1 MGSFLTWAAIVVP
14 LILALITL
22 IRMIIKVIRRLIQK
36 CNIASLETPSRVIK
50 DSGEPLE
57 MCGCGRVDTKDPH
70 MLIKPPLEVP
80 QIIND
85 VNINQ
90 RHVHSNGITIVCLH
104 PKCKISPLM
113 ALTVI
118 SIACLLNPVG
128 AEILVPRMQIR
139 GERSGWRAVRLKAEP
154 PSQAVTKHYLW
165 TLGRTGR
172 ISDIRIAPAQDCV
185 LSTNPEEDATFLP
198 PVSSLLQTRME
209 IICRNKS
216 ELIMRG
222 TLYRN
227 RNMSVEL
234 KPPIPC
240 LRHPHTE
247 TEAAQIS
254 RCVTQPFNSLLN
266 EHTREAEELNL
277 YCFNVSLAPTT
288 FTRAMRD
295 NAYLRPTCTAL
306 EVEWVWWDGQKT
318 WSLLSDE
325 RDVAAHL
332 RSQSLEI
339 RSELNDCLTDHC
351 VAVGRHIFSKF
362 NNTHS
367 SRTKREIADES
378 FYQSESQRW
387 SADRQKYCP
396 YENSNRQVLKIGDKR
411 YDGGYT
417 CEDYMDEWVVN
428 WNSYARFA
436 ADVIDF
442 QNRTAYDVLELYKL
456 TNATVGVVEELR
468 KRAIK
473 FAQDLHAA
481 EIRRTREFANLNL
494 EVRMGLSIAEQRS
507 TLSNA
512 LSGILHSTQMEANAW
527 SRFVQWHTAA
537 GQCVTD
543 RCEHLNN
550 LLNIDAG
557 ILTIP
562 DERQPPPIVEKW
574 LPTEVAVIGF
584 DAQYNQTAEILTLCS
599 IPYSIRRGCE
609 NGKCKECLEQEAW
622 CARGRIERNLV
633 VIAELR
639 ATSCRG
645 RQDTAEWILIPTAE
659 DAMLS
664 DGRYAGCINVTFD
677 GVFPLPWS
685 TCFGTTRVA
694 QWISPLPTRY
704 IPQEQRSLVLV
715 STVATWSLP
724 AWASGNDELANTLRE
739 VQQRANARAEAVTDW
754 ISEQVSARQTL
765 DYESNKGVINQIST
779 VSQGAH
785 PLSVVALA
793 IALVAVIIAIATFV
807 SVHPMLRLM
816 WEATMA
822 VLKRSPLL
830 CAFSKLTESAQPE
843 LQVITALKGK
853 HKRIEYRARLARNNT
868 LETLDS
874 LVTLVLHTS
883 GKARLDYGPQ
893 QITEFVYGPMRRGIL
908 ITDVVKCATTSCD
921 CTLNDDLEVALNN
934 PYPVAPANSP
944 SSEQVNND
952 ATP

>member
-1 MGSFLTWAAIVVP
+1 
-14 LILALITL
+14 
-22 IRMIIKVIRRLIQK
+22 
-36 CNIASLETPSRVIK
+36 
-50 DSGEPLE
+50 
-57 MCGCGRVDTKDPH
+57 
-70 MLIKPPLEVP
+70 
-80 QIIND
+80 
-85 VNINQ
+85 
-90 RHVHSNGITIVCLH
+90 
-104 PKCKISPLM
+104 
-113 ALTVI
+113 
-118 SIACLLNPVG
+118 
-128 AEILVPRMQIR
+128 
-139 GERSGWRAVRLKAEP
+139 
-154 PSQAVTKHYLW
+154 
-165 TLGRTGR
+165 
-172 ISDIRIAPAQDCV
+172 
-185 LSTNPEEDATFLP
+185 
-198 PVSSLLQTRME
+198 
-209 IICRNKS
+209 
-216 ELIMRG
+216 
-222 TLYRN
+222 
-227 RNMSVEL
+227 MSVEL

-254 RCVTQPFNSLLN
+254 RCVTQPFNTLLN

-306 EVEWVWWDGQKT
+306 EVEWVWWDGQTT

-325 RDVAAHL
+325 REVAAHL

-473 FAQDLHAA
+473 FAQDLHAG

-512 LSGILHSTQMEANAW
+512 LSGILHSTQIEANAW

-639 ATSCRG
+639 ATPCKG

-724 AWASGNDELANTLRE
+724 PWASGNDELANTLRE

-807 SVHPMLRLM
+807 SVHPMLRLV

-830 CAFSKLTESAQPE
+830 CAFTKITESAQPE

-853 HKRIEYRARLARNNT
+853 HKRIEYRARLTRNNT
-868 LETLDS
+868 L
-874 LVTLVLHTS
+874 
-883 GKARLDYGPQ
+883 
-893 QITEFVYGPMRRGIL
+893 
-908 ITDVVKCATTSCD
+908 
-921 CTLNDDLEVALNN
+921 
-934 PYPVAPANSP
+934 
-944 SSEQVNND
+944 
-952 ATP
+952 